1 MRIYEGSPRQDFEE
15 VFRSIGA
22 FLDQRGMR
30 EILLAEAPDG
40 FIVQGL
46 VTSGATAA
54 GTWSESMGSVVKET
68 LTFLDDDIARF
79 MEEALARRGRG
90 EEEPATSTP
99 GYYEKAF
106 RVIGRYMDS
115 QKPKDTFFFEQDG
128 AFVVRLLQS
137 GHGTVGHTLAE
148 FTREDINDLVAQG
161 PTLRERDANPGTA
174 RASSHRT
181 S

>member
-30 EILLAEAPDG
+30 EVLLAEAPDG

-46 VTSGATAA
+46 VTSGESGSGA
-54 GTWSESMGSVVKET
+54 WSESMGSVVKET

-90 EEEPATSTP
+90 EEAHSGPP
-99 GYYEKAF
+99 GHYEKAF
-106 RVIGRYMDS
+106 RVLGRYMDS
-115 QKPKDTFFFEQDG
+115 QKPKDVFFFEQDG
-128 AFVVRLLQS
+128 AFVVRLLQGGQTGI
-137 GHGTVGHTLAE
+137 GHVLAE
-148 FTREDINDLVAQG
+148 FTKEDIDQLVAQG

-174 RASSHRT
+174 RAIAGQS
-181 S
+181 